1 MGRSI
6 PWSDLDH
13 MWRVGRYGGRNQV
26 CNISWL
32 SVKGYGCGERGKF
45 AFSHWLDASPLQHW
59 SHYRVIVWLLL
70 LLLLQQ
76 LSLVLILTLCHV
88 TKLTLINIKTHYFT
102 ESSPAFPLQRQASYD
117 HQSLP
122 LETEC
127 HLLQS
132 PHNWILQADVQQRNR
147 QQCYLNYSILVT
159 SNSNFKF
166 QICRTHDV

>member
-1 MGRSI
+1 MISWRRLPECVSVTWWFGSRGTRAWLTSHC
-6 PWSDLDH
+6 PSVLWHCWLDH
-13 MWRVGRYGGRNQV
+13 
-26 CNISWL
+26 ISL
-32 SVKGYGCGERGKF
+32 TRK
-45 AFSHWLDASPLQHW
+45 
-59 SHYRVIVWLLL
+59 IVSEMTYIVSSGTLNPTIPIP
-70 LLLLQQ
+70 
-76 LSLVLILTLCHV
+76 VLILTLCHV

-132 PHNWILQADVQQRNR
+132 PHNWILQADVQQRNI

-166 QICRTHDV
+166 QISRTHDV